1 MLDPLAAAFEEG
13 LEDGVSG
20 PDSGPEV
27 KGEAGRADAY
37 RRERNVRPEFR
48 SRNDAR
54 LWRNPILQN
63 REDCCIG

>member
-1 MLDPLAAAFEEG
+1 MLDPLAAALEEG
-13 LEDGVSG
+13 LEEGVSG

-37 RRERNVRPEFR
+37 RKERNVRPEVR

-54 LWRNPILQN
+54 L
-63 REDCCIG
+63 

>member
-1 MLDPLAAAFEEG
+1 MLDPLATALEEG

-27 KGEAGRADAY
+27 KGEAGRADAC
-37 RRERNVRPEFR
+37 RKERNVRPKVR

-54 LWRNPILQN
+54 L
-63 REDCCIG
+63 